1 MLDKIHAACVKAM
14 PKDRVYRIGDVLLL
28 RGGCVPI
35 YKQILSKFPKSVD
48 LWLND
53 PPYGITRISWDSV
66 IPLTDY
72 WDMTSIVKD
81 DAAIVVFGSQP
92 FTSTVVASNMKQ
104 FRHAEVWDKGKCGSP
119 GLAKYRPMKV
129 HEDVLVFSR
138 KPHRYFP
145 QMGKGKPFGR
155 VGSSKVKA
163 KREVDNHGYG
173 FKMRIRFNPGTRY
186 PTSILKFSRN
196 FSAQQQVHPTQKP
209 TTLLEW
215 SIKSYSRPGE
225 IVLDVTAGSGSTGA
239 AAISTGRKAI
249 LIERDPYYFEL
260 QKAWLK
266 RHARGLPF
274 DAQSYRKKNPPPKEQ
289 K

>member
-1 MLDKIHAACVKAM
+1 MLDKIHAACSKVM
-14 PKDRVYRIGDVLLL
+14 PKDRVHRIGDVLLL
-28 RGGCVPI
+28 RGSCLTI
-35 YKQILSKFPKSVD
+35 YKQVLSRFPGSID
-48 LWLND
+48 LWVND
-53 PPYGITRISWDSV
+53 PPYGTTNISWDFV

-72 WDMTSIVKD
+72 WAMTSLVKD
-81 DAAIVVFGSQP
+81 DAAMVVFGSQP
-92 FTSTVVASNMKQ
+92 FTSTVVSSNIKQ

-129 HEDVLVFSR
+129 HEDILVFSR

-145 QMGKGKPFGR
+145 QMEKGKPFGR
-155 VGSSKVKA
+155 LGSKDKVRN
-163 KREVDNHGYG
+163 KRQVNTHGYG
-173 FKMRIRFNPGTRY
+173 FKLRPTFNVGTRY

-215 SIKSYSRPGE
+215 LLKSYSQPGE
-225 IVLDVTAGSGSTGA
+225 LVIDITSGSGSLGA

-249 LIERDPYYFEL
+249 LIERNSYYFEL
-260 QKAWLK
+260 QKEWLK

-274 DAQSYRKKNPPPKEQ
+274 DAQSYRKKNPHPQE
-289 K
+289 